1 MTEVAP
7 PTPRVVGILLYEG
20 VELLDFAGPAEVFIV
35 AGEGR
40 LFRVVTLAAGPERAL
55 RTMGGVRITADH
67 GLADAPALDVLV
79 LPGGD
84 MDNVDARA
92 IAWVTEA
99 AARVQITMSVCMGAL
114 LAARAGLLDD
124 VDATTHHWGLER
136 LQTLAPRCH
145 VVTGR
150 RFVDAGRVVTTA
162 GVTAGIDGALHVVAR
177 LCGEDAAQW
186 AATEWMEHPQ
196 G

>member
-1 MTEVAP
+1 MTESAP
-7 PTPRVVGILLYEG
+7 ETPRVVGILLYEG

-40 LFRVVTLAAGPERAL
+40 LFRVVTLSAGPERTL
-55 RTMGGVRITADH
+55 RTMGGVQITADH
-67 GLADAPALDVLV
+67 GLADAPPLDVLV

-84 MDNVDARA
+84 MDNVDAAA
-92 IAWVTEA
+92 IGWVTEA
-99 AARVQITMSVCMGAL
+99 AAKAQITMSVCMGAL

-136 LQTLAPRCH
+136 LQKNAPRAR
-145 VVTGR
+145 VVTGK
-150 RFVDAGRVVTTA
+150 RFVDAGRIVTTA

-177 LCGEDAAQW
+177 LCGADAAQW
-186 AATEWMEHPQ
+186 TASEWMEHPR